1 MEGDTQG
8 HLKREREDVLIRISQ
23 TSYFRTR
30 YREISMITAHLSEV
44 ETLKILYFKE
54 KKDLIY

>member
-8 HLKREREDVLIRISQ
+8 HLKREREDVLIRIPQ

-30 YREISMITAHLSEV
+30 YRETSMILVHSSEI
-44 ETLKILYFKE
+44 ETLKNLYFKG
-54 KKDLIY
+54 KKT

>member
-8 HLKREREDVLIRISQ
+8 HLKRNREDVLFRIPK

-30 YREISMITAHLSEV
+30 YKEISMIIVHSSEI
-44 ETLKILYFKE
+44 ETLKILYFKG

>member
-8 HLKREREDVLIRISQ
+8 HLNRNREDVLIRIPK

-30 YREISMITAHLSEV
+30 YREISMITAHLSEI
-44 ETLKILYFKE
+44 ETLKILYFKG
-54 KKDLIY
+54 KKT

>member
-8 HLKREREDVLIRISQ
+8 HLKRNKEDVLFRIPQ

-30 YREISMITAHLSEV
+30 YREISMIKAHSSEI
-44 ETLKILYFKE
+44 ETLKIFDFRE
-54 KKDLIY
+54 KKT